1 MNDSSQ
7 MSSAPGSTLIPDST
21 TVITTMHLTLIAIF
35 AVLVILGL
43 IWGRH
48 LKRRRNEAER
58 IVAEDNSQLSHPADS
73 DAPDTAAAEPVA
85 ATPPTPPP
93 ASPAPPPLDAAPVVG
108 TPPEAHSLA
117 DEPIAASSTLDA
129 SPAVEAVGDIPPPS
143 TDADEAAAANDAIPV
158 TMLKGLGPKVAA
170 RLAELGIT
178 DARQLAALNGA
189 DAQRL
194 DGELGSFSGRM
205 ARDRWIEQAR
215 LLTAGDK
222 AGYETVFGKL

>member
-73 DAPDTAAAEPVA
+73 DAPDTAAAEP
-85 ATPPTPPP
+85 
-93 ASPAPPPLDAAPVVG
+93 
-108 TPPEAHSLA
+108 A

>member
-1 MNDSSQ
+1 M
-7 MSSAPGSTLIPDST
+7 
-21 TVITTMHLTLIAIF
+21 LT
-35 AVLVILGL
+35 
-43 IWGRH
+43 
-48 LKRRRNEAER
+48 
-58 IVAEDNSQLSHPADS
+58 
-73 DAPDTAAAEPVA
+73 
-85 ATPPTPPP
+85 
-93 ASPAPPPLDAAPVVG
+93 
-108 TPPEAHSLA
+108 
-117 DEPIAASSTLDA
+117 
-129 SPAVEAVGDIPPPS
+129 
-143 TDADEAAAANDAIPV
+143 
-158 TMLKGLGPKVAA
+158 GLGPKVAA